1 MDKRALWITKNAINQ
16 IALRKGKT
24 VEQVRKDIQN
34 AMLIG
39 LCSQDPKIQAYWKRI
54 PSEGDI
60 PTPEEVIAFLAM
72 EAGKRQNSQ

>member
-1 MDKRALWITKNAINQ
+1 MWIAKDAVNQ
-16 IALRKGKT
+16 IALREGKT
-24 VEQVRKDIQN
+24 VEQVRKEIQK
-34 AMLIG
+34 AILIG

-72 EAGKRQNSQ
+72 EARKRQNYQ